1 MAAAGRSVYGGLWR
15 WAGGEDEDSQ
25 PGAPNDIELDPGRL
39 DRVQGPPVP
48 MIGKEAH
55 HQRIDQLLEESD
67 RQDAGPDV
75 LKKDHASA
83 RTRHAQ
89 SFLEG
94 ANGVGNRAQPQS
106 VHDAVERLV

>member
-1 MAAAGRSVYGGLWR
+1 MPGASRSADWGPWR
-15 WAGGEDEDSQ
+15 SAGGEDKNSQ

-39 DRVQGPPVP
+39 DHVQGPPVP

-67 RQDAGPDV
+67 RQDVRPDV
-75 LKKDHASA
+75 LKKDHAGA

-89 SFLEG
+89 SLLES
-94 ANGVGNRAQPQS
+94 ANRVGNRAQAQ
-106 VHDAVERLV
+106 